1 MTTTPPVA
9 KDEKTPLFERPGV
22 RPASPRDIVRDSGI
36 GYASNGLIGMIFA
49 ASGPV
54 AIILGVGA
62 QGGLSSAELASWIF
76 GVFLCGGI
84 LTIIASV
91 VYRQPLG
98 FAFTIPGVVL
108 VGPAL
113 GHLTWPEVIG
123 AFFVTALLILVLGV
137 TGLVRKVMAA
147 IPMPIVM
154 AMVAGVF
161 LRFGTDLITS
171 VEENAVVAAPM
182 VITFVLLTAIPRLGK
197 FLPPVLGALVVGAIA
212 VALSGQFQL
221 EGGVPT
227 WFAAPVWTAP
237 VWSVGAMLELVVP
250 LAITVLVVQNGQGVA
265 VLQAAGHKPPVN
277 VTAVACGVSSGVAA
291 AFGAVATCLT
301 GPTNALLT
309 ASGEKRRQYTAAIAF
324 GILSILFA
332 LFAPGFTT
340 LMLAAPPAYILSL
353 GGIAM
358 LRALQQAF
366 VTSFRGAFTLSA
378 LITFVVTISGL
389 TIFNIGAAFWGI
401 VIGYIVSRLMERDD
415 YRKGLAG

>member
-1 MTTTPPVA
+1 MTTTV
-9 KDEKTPLFERPGV
+9 EKTPLFERPGV
-22 RPASPRDIVRDSGI
+22 RPASPGDILRDSGP

-113 GHLTWPEVIG
+113 GHLSWAEVIG
-123 AFFVTALLILVLGV
+123 AFFATAALILVLGV

-161 LRFGTDLITS
+161 LRFGTDLISS
-171 VEENAVVAAPM
+171 VEGNAVVAAPM
-182 VITFVLLTAIPRLGK
+182 VITFVLLTTIPRLGK
-197 FLPPVLGALVVGAIA
+197 YLPPVLGALVVGAIA
-212 VALSGQFQL
+212 VAVSGQFTL
-221 EGGVPT
+221 EDGGVPT

-277 VTAVACGVSSGVAA
+277 VTAVACGVSSGFAA
-291 AFGAVATCLT
+291 SFGAVATCLT

-309 ASGEKRRQYTAAIAF
+309 ASGEKQRQYTAAISF

-340 LMLAAPPAYILSL
+340 LMLAAPEEFILAL

-366 VTSFRGAFTLSA
+366 VTSFRGNFTLSA

-401 VIGYIVSRLMERDD
+401 VIGYIVSRLMERAD
-415 YRKGLAG
+415 YHKGLAG